1 MTLPE
6 NFNEELKQLEQKLT
20 EAQAHELREQKFAVE
35 ANERFSKNLAAFEL
49 YYPDVFK
56 AIQEFQPREDF
67 CLHVTKSG
75 HGNFIPNLAESP
87 LYNDDPLEQSKL
99 QLTRALTSPDIVKL
113 KIHDGN
119 KWNLDCRLHIRY
131 MEKLSVEINEFYET
145 NKPKL
150 RTKIESNYPTVVFF
164 GLGLGYQ
171 FQELV
176 NSVSIDHIF
185 LVEPDIEVFFA
196 SLFCIDW
203 HLILEKLDSEG
214 KCLFLLLGATRE
226 TFIEDI
232 YNIVDDIGPY
242 SVASC
247 LIIEHFRTE
256 LINDLVSDFRKKFFS
271 FHYGFGFYN
280 DAVTGIAH
288 TLSNLENSIPIFT
301 KNKIEPANKETPVF
315 VIGNGPSLDLN
326 LDYIKKNS
334 KKAIIIAAGSALGSL
349 IKNGVIPDFHVL
361 LERPFRNFQIIEDLA
376 SKETLKQINLLA
388 VNTVFPDTF
397 DLYSWSGMT
406 LKGAEASSDF
416 LNLVNYSVKKES
428 AHFISYCNPLVSN
441 TALSYAL
448 ELGFKNIYLFGV
460 DNGTVHDK
468 LHSDYSIYNQGG
480 KYGYNEMKL
489 DSDLV
494 PGNFGKE
501 VKTNNTF
508 RSSISQFEKLV
519 KLYPDASIYHVGDGA
534 KINGVI
540 ETLPTELLDLVFE
553 IEKNVIIDSIK
564 NKFEVLNIDKFKI
577 RKLLNVDATLKMV
590 DELLEI
596 SGDQVNSLQDCLSNL
611 KRQERYLYAYRDTI
625 ERHNFNLLKGSLLY
639 YHTPIISELCSLN
652 NEVDILNLYHRVN
665 VLWRSYL
672 RDIREDYPKSV
683 YEVCDWGMDLTN
695 LVEPANENDFKVP
708 VLHIFSMAM
717 SGETLLLRALSAHPQ
732 ISIVHNLREKELL
745 EDLRLF
751 NYLRESKEQFV
762 WGKSKMCLHK
772 DLKRKDILVLKQ
784 GVWEHDYDYKGISL
798 IRDPRAIF
806 SSLISYDKG
815 LPIEQQ
821 KENFKTRILA
831 WAKGIDEQLFS
842 ELNKDISNLE
852 RFVLFYNRRMAAIR
866 DDLSIFR
873 YEDMCEN
880 PREVLTKIVD
890 DLGLPQ
896 NENVFNSHLLFEK
909 GKKGHGK
916 IDLSKPI
923 NSQSLNNWKSVL
935 SKKDIDYINE
945 HCGYY
950 MKTFGYS
957 I

>member
-1 MTLPE
+1 MTLPP
-6 NFNEELKQLEQKLT
+6 NFLEQINDIEQKLT
-20 EAQAHELREQKFAVE
+20 QAQAHELREQQFAVE
-35 ANERFSKNLAAFEL
+35 ANERFAKNLAAFEH
-49 YYPDVFK
+49 YYPDIFK

-67 CLHVTKSG
+67 CIHVTKSG
-75 HGNFIPNLAESP
+75 HGNFVPNGKEAP
-87 LYNDDPLEQSKL
+87 LYGDDPLEQSKV
-99 QLTRALTSPDIVKL
+99 QLTESLTSPDIVKL

-131 MEKLSVEINEFYET
+131 MEKLSAEINEFYET
-145 NKPKL
+145 DKPKL
-150 RTKIESNYPTVVFF
+150 RTKIGSNYPTAIVF

-176 NSVSIDHIF
+176 NSISIDHIF
-185 LVEPDIEVFFA
+185 LVEPDTEVFFA

-203 HLILEKLDSEG
+203 YLILEKLDSEG
-214 KCLFLLLGATRE
+214 KCLFLFLGATRE
-226 TFIEDI
+226 TFIEDT
-232 YNIVDDIGPY
+232 YNIVDDIGAY

-247 LIIEHFRTE
+247 LIITHYHTE

-288 TLSNLENSIPIFT
+288 TISNLENSIPIFT
-301 KNKIEPANKETPVF
+301 KNEIEPVDKETPVF

-326 LDYIKKNS
+326 IDYIKRNS
-334 KKAIIIAAGSALGSL
+334 KKAIIIAAGTALGSL
-349 IKNGVIPDFHVL
+349 IKKGVTPDFHVL
-361 LERPFRNFQIIEDLA
+361 LERPFRNYQVIGDLA
-376 SKETLKQINLLA
+376 PKETLKKINLLA

-397 DLYSWSGMT
+397 ELYAWSGMT

-416 LNLVNYSVKKES
+416 LNLVNYSLKEKS

-441 TALSYAL
+441 TALSYVL

-468 LHSDYSIYNQGG
+468 LHSEYSIYNQRG
-480 KYGYNEMKL
+480 KYAYNEMKL
-489 DSDLV
+489 DTDLV
-494 PGNFGKE
+494 SGNFGKK

-508 RSSISQFEKLV
+508 RSSISQLEKLI
-519 KLYPDASIYHVGDGA
+519 KLYPDANIYHIGDGA

-540 ETLPTELLDLVFE
+540 ETLTTELLELRNE
-553 IEKNVIIDSIK
+553 IEKSVIFDNIK
-564 NKFEVLNIDKFKI
+564 AKFEVLKVDKFKI
-577 RKLLNVDATLKMV
+577 RKLLNVGATIKVV

-596 SGDQVNSLQDCLSNL
+596 SDEQVNSLQGCLSNL

-625 ERHNFNLLKGSLLY
+625 ARHNFNLIKGSLLY
-639 YHTPIISELCSLN
+639 YHTPIISELCSFR
-652 NEVDILNLYHRVN
+652 NEVDILNFYHKVN
-665 VLWRSYL
+665 TLWQSYL
-672 RDIREDYPKSV
+672 KDIREDYPKSV

-695 LVEPANENDFKVP
+695 LTEPANENDFKVP
-708 VLHIFSMAM
+708 VLHIFSMAR

-732 ISIVHNLREKELL
+732 ISIVHNLREVELL

-751 NYLRESKEQFV
+751 NYLRESENQFV
-762 WGKSKMCLHK
+762 WGESKMCLHK
-772 DLKRKDILVLKQ
+772 NLKPKDILILKQ
-784 GVWEHDYDYKGISL
+784 GVWEHNYDYKGISL
-798 IRDPRAIF
+798 IRDPRAIY

-815 LPIEQQ
+815 LSNEQ
-821 KENFKTRILA
+821 KIENFKTRILA
-831 WAKGIDEQLFS
+831 WAKGIDEQLFND
-842 ELNKDISNLE
+842 LNKDISNLE

-880 PREVLTKIVD
+880 PRAVLTKIVD

-896 NENVFNSHLLFEK
+896 NESVFNSHLLFEK
-909 GKKGHGK
+909 GQKGHGK

-923 NSQSLNNWKSVL
+923 HSQSFNNWKLVL
-935 SKKDIDYINE
+935 SEKDIDFINE
-945 HCGYY
+945 HCAYY
-950 MKTFGYS
+950 MKTYGYS